1 MLLPRLAAVA
11 VAAAFLLMPALAQ
24 EDAVGIPGPIVFED
38 VEFGLAWTSNP
49 EPTYFKQ
56 EYLPEGEELE
66 SYEQMFLID
75 VLTEGATPEQ
85 AAGQMA
91 AALEQRKADDPVVN
105 FELIANEATGEY
117 IIDFIL
123 SDSSTGITI
132 IEWNA
137 YRYVPHGEGLTL
149 FAISRRGYDDG
160 ATAFIQG
167 LAEWRT
173 GTIDA
178 LASMELPEIALD

>member
-1 MLLPRLAAVA
+1 MISRLIAAVA
-11 VAAAFLLMPALAQ
+11 LVCLTGSVVMAQ
-24 EDAVGIPGPIVFED
+24 EDAVGVPGPIVFED

-105 FELIANEATGEY
+105 FELIANQATGEY

-137 YRYVPHGEGLTL
+137 YRYVPHGEGLAL